1 MLFSYGMM
9 KILHENARVLY
20 FCPIIGSLRQMYRVT
35 GTTKRKHGTN
45 CSLQKVRQIQEPN

>member
-1 MLFSYGMM
+1 MLFRYGMM